1 MAPRFAAGL
10 GVVLF
15 VAAFL
20 PNVPAAEPETE
31 IQRQLRAYYGDL
43 ELRPPWRKALD
54 QLSAED
60 TKAKAEAARYL
71 VALLTQALA
80 DERAATPA
88 EEFIPRRRRYSQH
101 HAYFIHRGIAEELAK
116 RPGSP
121 AALPVFRWY
130 LDNAP
135 DPWQQVNVM
144 DGADKL
150 EGKEVDDF
158 RISLLGPAHPNAAVV
173 VAALQQLGKRK
184 APVPADKLLPLCQH
198 YRATIREEA
207 RKLNAQQ
214 KGAAPGPFDPVA
226 AIKSDAI
233 SKLMER
239 IGKNIAEPA
248 PCDARWV

>member
-10 GVVLF
+10 GVVLLI
-15 VAAFL
+15 AALL
-20 PNVPAAEPETE
+20 PNAPAAEPETE

-43 ELRPPWRKALD
+43 ELRPPWRKAVD

-60 TKAKAEAARYL
+60 TKARGEAARYL

-101 HAYFIHRGIAEELAK
+101 PAYYIHRGIAEEVAK

-135 DPWQQVNVM
+135 DRVRVTSVGGTDVYAVRM
-144 DGADKL
+144 T
-150 EGKEVDDF
+150 VD
-158 RISLLGPAHPNAAVV
+158 LTPP
-173 VAALQQLGKRK
+173 KC
-184 APVPADKLLPLCQH
+184 LPLV
-198 YRATIREEA
+198 RFASE
-207 RKLNAQQ
+207 
-214 KGAAPGPFDPVA
+214 
-226 AIKSDAI
+226 
-233 SKLMER
+233 
-239 IGKNIAEPA
+239 
-248 PCDARWV
+248 